1 MSFRLIISPAVKQ
14 EIAEAFAWY
23 AERNS
28 QAADNFREEV
38 LAAFGLIAQHPERF
52 PLWGDVVRRFVMK
65 KFLNQ
70 LPTNSLHKNLPLKK
84 HKSPVQKLI
93 ARHGPLSWL

>member
-65 KFLNQ
+65 HYPYAVYYSVGDQVVNILAVGHNRRRAGYW
-70 LPTNSLHKNLPLKK
+70 
-84 HKSPVQKLI
+84 QK
-93 ARHGPLSWL
+93 R